1 MGKSSKDLPRGI
13 SLNKKSK
20 TSPYLARYNKGDI
33 RLSKYCKTL
42 EEAIEIRKNWEKTYG
57 KPINRSLDKENLV
70 GKRFGKLVVKDLE
83 SNVKGARLWR
93 CQCDCG
99 NIAYVT
105 TTNLKSGGTRS
116 CGCIPT
122 GAEHQYDDL
131 TGRRFGKLIVT
142 KYLFTNDAR
151 ESVWECRCD
160 CGNTCEVTNPQLKRG
175 MTIQCP
181 ECRKTFK
188 KRNGST
194 MVNGLVDNKID
205 DIQVLRYTDKP
216 NARNTTGFRGVSF
229 RKSRNY
235 FVATLTINGK
245 THTKTGFKTAA
256 DAYYN
261 GRLVLEDEY
270 LPPKDD
276 REKLRKEVKSKNKED

>member
-1 MGKSSKDLPRGI
+1 MGKSKDLPRGI
-13 SLNKKSK
+13 TLNNKSK
-20 TSPYLARYNKGDI
+20 TSPYRARFNKGDI
-33 RLSKYCKTL
+33 RLSKDCKSL
-42 EEAIEIRKNWEKTYG
+42 EEAIETRKNWDKTYG
-57 KPINRSLDKENLV
+57 TPKSKALDKESLI

-83 SNVKGARLWR
+83 SNVKGSRLWK

-99 NIAYVT
+99 NTAYVT
-105 TTNLKSGGTRS
+105 TTNLKSGSTRS
-116 CGCIPT
+116 CGCMPK
-122 GAEHQYDDL
+122 GAKHQYDDL
-131 TGRRFGKLIVT
+131 TGRRFGKLTVT

-175 MTIQCP
+175 MTVQCS

-188 KRNGST
+188 KRNGGT
-194 MVNGLVDNKID
+194 MVDGLVDNKIN

-235 FVATLTINGK
+235 YVATLTINGK
-245 THTKTGFKTAA
+245 TRTKTGFKTAA

-270 LPPKDD
+270 LPPKED
-276 REKLRKEVKSKNKED
+276 REKLRKEVKRKRKED